1 MTPQDIRERTLEK
14 AVFGGYDMAGVDQF
28 REEAATELAACQK
41 EIAVLKGKMKVL
53 VDKIEEYRATE
64 DAMRLALLSA
74 QKIGKQIEEDAQKRA
89 DETIAS
95 ANAQA
100 EQVLGGLARA
110 RAEEEEKLLAAKESC
125 AKMLEE
131 VRALCMTQLNYLD
144 TMSAAPAAGQKK
156 ESTAAQSAA
165 SAVHP
170 EVQETIRSID
180 DSVARITEADAPE
193 IDLTP
198 AIESNQPATAD
209 AADEATQLYNFLHN
223 S

>member
-1 MTPQDIRERTLEK
+1 MTPQDIRERALEK
-14 AVFGGYDMAGVDQF
+14 AMFGGYDMATVDKF
-28 REEAATELAACQK
+28 REEAAIELAAKEK

-53 VDKIEEYRATE
+53 VDKIEEYRSTE

-89 DETIAS
+89 DEIIGS

-100 EQVLGGLARA
+100 EKVLGGLRQAK
-110 RAEEEEKLLAAKESC
+110 AEEEEKFLAAKASC
-125 AKMLEE
+125 TKFLEDA
-131 VRALCMTQLNYLD
+131 RALCLTQLNYLD
-144 TMSAAPAAGQKK
+144 TLTAAKQADSPVQQAAPVPQ
-156 ESTAAQSAA
+156 
-165 SAVHP
+165 P
-170 EVQETIRSID
+170 EVRETIRSID
-180 DSVARITEADAPE
+180 DSVAQITEDAPE

-198 AIESNQPATAD
+198 AIGSEQPATAD

>member
-1 MTPQDIRERTLEK
+1 MTPQDIREKTLEK
-14 AVFGGYDMAGVDQF
+14 AMFGGYDMATVDKF
-28 REEAATELAACQK
+28 REEVAIELAAKEK

-89 DETIAS
+89 EEVINS

-100 EQVLGGLARA
+100 EKVLGGLRKAK
-110 RAEEEEKLLAAKESC
+110 AEEEEKVLKAKASC
-125 AKMLEE
+125 TKLFEDA
-131 VRALCMTQLNYLD
+131 RALCLTQLNYLD
-144 TMSAAPAAGQKK
+144 TLTAAKQEAPAQQAAPATQ
-156 ESTAAQSAA
+156 
-165 SAVHP
+165 P
-170 EVQETIRSID
+170 EVRETIRSID
-180 DSVARITEADAPE
+180 DSVAQITEDAPE
-193 IDLTP
+193 IDIAP
-198 AIESNQPATAD
+198 AIDNEQPATTD